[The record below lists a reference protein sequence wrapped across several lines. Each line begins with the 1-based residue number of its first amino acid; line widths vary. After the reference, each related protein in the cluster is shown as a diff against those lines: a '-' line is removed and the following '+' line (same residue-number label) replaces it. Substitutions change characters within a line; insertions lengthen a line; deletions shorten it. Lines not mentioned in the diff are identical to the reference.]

1 MDKNCGYWKIDIKFE
16 IDKFSIFILK
26 ILIRRVAWTNQDERF
41 DEEMVKDLSK
51 TLEESK
57 LSLDDASEE
66 QVDAELTV
74 YPSPETTLNWRIK
87 GEHLSYTG
95 NLIYLSRAAMEEEKI
110 DNQGN
115 RKKPQESLLRK
126 NDRIIDAR
134 SESRQQFTKI
144 KIEDPRE
151 RLRELLL
158 QQAKDRRQS
167 IIEQNRSK
175 KKDPKT
181 QVDPKTPIQ
190 LQIMIKEITQA
201 LNCFMETTNKEI
213 ENIKRVVDL
222 NFRGFKEEHEELKK
236 YKDEAKNKMQNI
248 IIFQKE
254 LNQKWE
260 AIGSLVEGMIEGSSH
275 TETSGN
281 NLEYSKY
288 KKYKEDINE
297 KLKFRS
303 YHRNTKQQNWP
314 PDLKAILY
322 DRYIPNR
329 VKVVTNSNNVI
340 RTYKVSISYRYN
352 YKIFYVKYKNRWT
365 PLKDNIDR
373 LRNEGLVYG
382 FRNIINILRLKKTNK
397 SKTLKTSKENSIK
410 TDIEKK
416 EPKINQ

>member
-1 MDKNCGYWKIDIKFE
+1 
-16 IDKFSIFILK
+16 
-26 ILIRRVAWTNQDERF
+26 
-41 DEEMVKDLSK
+41 
-51 TLEESK
+51 
-57 LSLDDASEE
+57 
-66 QVDAELTV
+66 
-74 YPSPETTLNWRIK
+74 
-87 GEHLSYTG
+87 
-95 NLIYLSRAAMEEEKI
+95 MEEEKI

-115 RKKPQESLLRK
+115 RKKPQKSLLSK

-134 SESRQQFTKI
+134 SENRQQFTKI

-151 RLRELLL
+151 RLRELPL

-181 QVDPKTPIQ
+181 QVDSKTPIQ
-190 LQIMIKEITQA
+190 LQSMIKEITQA

-236 YKDEAKNKMQNI
+236 YKDEAKFKMQNVI
-248 IIFQKE
+248 IIQKE

-275 TETSGN
+275 TAPSGN
-281 NLEYSKY
+281 NLGYS
-288 KKYKEDINE
+288 KYKEDIKE
-297 KLKFRS
+297 KLKLRS
-303 YHRNTKQQNWP
+303 YHRNTKQQNRP
-314 PDLKAILY
+314 PDSKAILY

-329 VKVVTNSNNVI
+329 AKVVTNSNNVI

-352 YKIFYVKYKNRWT
+352 YKTFYVKYKNRWT

-382 FRNIINILRLKKTNK
+382 FRNIINTLRLRKTNK
-397 SKTLKTSKENSIK
+397 SKILKTSKENSIK